1 MIIQTGDKIKA
12 YINIRPYALCL
23 LKKMRNLF
31 EIIVM
36 SAADQNY
43 VKEVVS
49 FLDP

>member
-1 MIIQTGDKIKA
+1 MIVQTGYRVKA

-23 LKKMRNLF
+23 LKKMHNIF

-36 SAADQNY
+36 SAADPNY